1 MTTRRTLL
9 TAALTLGLAWSAG
22 PAHAQET
29 IRAVTDATFPPM
41 EFVKDG

>member
-29 IRAVTDATFPPM
+29 IRAVTDA
-41 EFVKDG
+41 